1 MICQCLIFKLKQRKA
16 IQWPIVSCV
25 FFFQI
30 LEETQS
36 RLLASHYDPVVS
48 KFPTQDAR
56 LIDAITV
63 TLENTCLFGEIILH
77 NPDISYRVLES
88 RQIGPDW
95 RDLINWCIKFT
106 RHFNERILD
115 AKSQELLWLAEQEIN
130 PEKRS
135 ENFINPYRNMGN
147 EKVDVTKKKKK
158 KAKKLPK
165 GPQMVIRDEF

>member
-1 MICQCLIFKLKQRKA
+1 M
-16 IQWPIVSCV
+16 VN
-25 FFFQI
+25 
-30 LEETQS
+30 
-36 RLLASHYDPVVS
+36 

-95 RDLINWCIKFT
+95 RDLINWCIQFT
-106 RHFNERILD
+106 RQFNDRILD
-115 AKSQELLWLAEQEIN
+115 AKSQELLWLVEQEIN

-135 ENFINPYRNMGN
+135 EHFINPYRT
-147 EKVDVTKKKKK
+147 VTHENSDAAKKRKK

-165 GPQMVIRDEF
+165 GPQMVTRDEF

>member
-1 MICQCLIFKLKQRKA
+1 M
-16 IQWPIVSCV
+16 PILFVSL
-25 FFFQI
+25 QI
-30 LEETQS
+30 LEETQN
-36 RLLASHYDPVVS
+36 RLLTSQYDPMVS

-88 RQIGPDW
+88 RNIGPDW
-95 RDLINWCIKFT
+95 RDLINWCIKFA
-106 RHFNERILD
+106 RKFDDRILD

-135 ENFINPYRNMGN
+135 ENFVNPYRSKAD
-147 EKVDVTKKKKK
+147 EKADAIKRKKKKT
-158 KAKKLPK
+158 KKLPK
-165 GPQMVIRDEF
+165 GPQMVTRDEF